1 MSGKGDKRRK
11 GADDKA
17 YRDNY
22 DAIFNNDSSYSVNR
36 EKSAEAPKKDTEAHS
51 TPCQKPSKPYL

>member
-22 DAIFNNDSSYSVNR
+22 DAIFNRDNR
-36 EKSAEAPKKDTEAHS
+36 EKSVEAPKKDTEAHS
-51 TPCQKPSKPYL
+51 TPQNAIYNHNK

>member
-22 DAIFNNDSSYSVNR
+22 DAIFNRDKSV
-36 EKSAEAPKKDTEAHS
+36 EAPKKDTEAHS
-51 TPCQKPSKPYL
+51 TSSQKPIYNHNKEGF